1 MKVTQIQD
9 IVNSSLKELNGTSD
23 LLNEDLSNVVDVGT
37 EIFDTDNVDSF
48 VKKLI
53 DRVGQTVFNSR
64 LYQGSAP
71 SVLMTSWEFGSIL
84 EKVDSE
90 LPDVEENDSW
100 DLQDGKDYSPN
111 IFYQPKVSAKFFN
124 SKVTF
129 DIPISFTQTQVKS
142 AFNTPSELNGFLSMI
157 MNGVQN
163 AMTVHL
169 DGLIMKTIN
178 NMTATVLDSNTGLQV
193 VNLLDGY
200 NQNTTTK
207 LTPEN
212 ALQNADFI
220 KYANLVIN
228 TYRDRIS
235 KMSTLFNQGQKSKFT
250 PMANQHLVILSD
262 LASSSKVYLESD
274 TYHDENVQISDYDT
288 VPYWQ
293 GSGMH
298 YNFDD
303 VSSIDVAIKNGKA
316 TKEVKASGILGV
328 LFDTNAVGV
337 TCQNQRVTTN
347 YNPRAEFYT
356 NFTKFDAGYYND
368 LNENFIVF
376 TVQQPT
382 QSTATTQ
389 TTTTK

>member
-1 MKVTQIQD
+1 MKVTQIKD
-9 IVNSSLKELNGTSD
+9 LVNNSLKELNGSSV
-23 LLNEDLSNVVDVGT
+23 LLKEDLSNVVDVGT
-37 EIFDTDNVDSF
+37 EIFNTDNVDNF

-53 DRVGQTVFNSR
+53 DRVGNTVFNTR
-64 LYQGSAP
+64 VYQGSAP
-71 SVLMTSWEFGSIL
+71 SVLMSSWEFGSVL

-90 LPDVEENDSW
+90 LPDVEENESW
-100 DLQDGKDYSPN
+100 SLENGKDYSPN

-129 DIPISFTQTQVKS
+129 DIPISFTRMQVKS
-142 AFNTPSELNGFLSMI
+142 AFNSASELNGFLSML

-178 NMTATVLDSNTGLQV
+178 NMTATVLNGKKGLQV

-200 NQNTTTK
+200 NAKSTVK
-207 LTPEN
+207 LTAEN

-235 KMSTLFNQGQKSKFT
+235 KLSTLFNQGQKSKFT
-250 PMANQHLVILSD
+250 PLANQHLVVLSD
-262 LASSSKVYLESD
+262 LASASKVYLESE
-274 TYHDENVQISDYDT
+274 TLHDDNVKITNYDT

-293 GSGMH
+293 GSGTT
-298 YNFDD
+298 YSFDD
-303 VSSIDVAIKNGKA
+303 VSSIDVAIKDGKS
-316 TKEVKASGILGV
+316 TKEIKASGILGV

-376 TVQQPT
+376 TVKNL
-382 QSTATTQ
+382 AE
-389 TTTTK
+389 

>member
-1 MKVTQIQD
+1 MKVTQIKD
-9 IVNSSLKELNGTSD
+9 LVNSSLKELNGSSI
-23 LLNEDLSNVVDVGT
+23 LLKEDLSNVVDVGT
-37 EIFDTDNVDSF
+37 EIFDTENVDNF

-53 DRVGQTVFNSR
+53 DRVGSTVFNTR
-64 LYQGSAP
+64 IYQGSAP
-71 SVLMTSWEFGSIL
+71 SVLMTSWEFGSVL

-100 DLQDGKDYSPN
+100 QLENGKDYSPN

-129 DIPISFTQTQVKS
+129 DIPISFTQMQVKS
-142 AFNTPSELNGFLSMI
+142 AFNSASELNGFLSML
-157 MNGVQN
+157 MNNVQN

-178 NMTATVLDSNTGLQV
+178 NMTATVLNGKKGLQV

-200 NQNTTTK
+200 NANSTTK
-207 LTPEN
+207 LTAQN

-220 KYANLVIN
+220 KYANLIIN

-235 KMSTLFNQGQKSKFT
+235 KLSTLFNQGQKSKFT
-250 PMANQHLVILSD
+250 PLANQHLVVLSD
-262 LASSSKVYLESD
+262 LASASKVYLESE
-274 TYHDENVQISDYDT
+274 TYHDDNVKINNYDT

-293 GSGMH
+293 GSGTT
-298 YNFDD
+298 YSFDD
-303 VSSIDVAIKNGKA
+303 VSSIDVAIKDGKA
-316 TKEVKASGILGV
+316 TKEIKASGILGV

-376 TVQQPT
+376 TVKNLT
-382 QSTATTQ
+382 E
-389 TTTTK
+389 

>member
-1 MKVTQIQD
+1 MKVTQIKD
-9 IVNSSLKELNGTSD
+9 LVNSSLKELNGSSV
-23 LLNEDLSNVVDVGT
+23 LLKEDLSNVVDVGT
-37 EIFDTDNVDSF
+37 EIFDTDNVDNF

-53 DRVGQTVFNSR
+53 DRVGSTVFNTR
-64 LYQGSAP
+64 VYQGSAP
-71 SVLMTSWEFGSIL
+71 SVLMTSWEFGSVL

-90 LPDVEENDSW
+90 LPDVEENESW
-100 DLQDGKDYSPN
+100 SLENGKDYSPN

-129 DIPISFTQTQVKS
+129 DIPISFTRMQVKS
-142 AFNTPSELNGFLSMI
+142 AFNSASELNGFLSML

-178 NMTATVLDSNTGLQV
+178 NMTATVLNGKKGLQV

-200 NQNTTTK
+200 NAKSTVK
-207 LTPEN
+207 LTAEN

-235 KMSTLFNQGQKSKFT
+235 KLSTLFNQGQKSKFT
-250 PMANQHLVILSD
+250 PLANQHLVVLSD
-262 LASSSKVYLESD
+262 LASASKVYLESE
-274 TYHDENVQISDYDT
+274 TLHDDNVKITNYDT

-293 GSGMH
+293 GSGTT
-298 YNFDD
+298 YSFDD
-303 VSSIDVAIKNGKA
+303 VSSIDVAIKDGKS
-316 TKEVKASGILGV
+316 TKEIKASGILGV

-376 TVQQPT
+376 TVKNL
-382 QSTATTQ
+382 AE
-389 TTTTK
+389 

>member
-1 MKVTQIQD
+1 MKVTQIKD
-9 IVNSSLKELNGTSD
+9 LVNNSLKELNGSSV
-23 LLNEDLSNVVDVGT
+23 LLKEDLSNVVDVGT
-37 EIFDTDNVDSF
+37 EIFDTENVDNF

-53 DRVGQTVFNSR
+53 DRVGSTVFNTR
-64 LYQGSAP
+64 VYQGSAP
-71 SVLMTSWEFGSIL
+71 SVLMTSWEFGSVL

-100 DLQDGKDYSPN
+100 QLENGKDYSPN

-129 DIPISFTQTQVKS
+129 DIPISFTQMQVKS
-142 AFNTPSELNGFLSMI
+142 AFNSASELNGFLSML
-157 MNGVQN
+157 MNSVQN

-178 NMTATVLDSNTGLQV
+178 NMTATVLNGKKGLQV

-200 NQNTTTK
+200 NKTATTK
-207 LTPEN
+207 LTAEN
-212 ALQNADFI
+212 AMQDADFI
-220 KYANLVIN
+220 KYANLIIN

-235 KMSTLFNQGQKSKFT
+235 KLSTLFNQGQKSKFT
-250 PMANQHLVILSD
+250 PLANQHLVVLSD
-262 LASSSKVYLESD
+262 LASASKVYLESE
-274 TYHDENVQISDYDT
+274 TYHDDNVKINNYDT

-293 GSGMH
+293 GSGTT
-298 YNFDD
+298 YSFDD
-303 VSSIDVAIKNGKA
+303 VSSIDVAIKDGKA
-316 TKEVKASGILGV
+316 TKEIKASGILGV

-376 TVQQPT
+376 TVKNL
-382 QSTATTQ
+382 AD
-389 TTTTK
+389 

>member
-1 MKVTQIQD
+1 MKVTQIKD
-9 IVNSSLKELNGTSD
+9 LVNSSLKELNGSSI
-23 LLNEDLSNVVDVGT
+23 LLKEDLSNVVDVGT
-37 EIFDTDNVDSF
+37 EIFDTDNVDNF

-53 DRVGQTVFNSR
+53 DRVGSTVFNTR
-64 LYQGSAP
+64 VYQGSAP
-71 SVLMTSWEFGSIL
+71 SVLMTSWEFGSVL

-90 LPDVEENDSW
+90 LPDVEENESW
-100 DLQDGKDYSPN
+100 SLENGKDYSPN

-129 DIPISFTQTQVKS
+129 DIPISFTRMQVKS
-142 AFNTPSELNGFLSMI
+142 AFNSASELNGFLSML

-178 NMTATVLDSNTGLQV
+178 NMTATVLNGKKGLQV

-200 NQNTTTK
+200 NAKSTVK
-207 LTPEN
+207 LTAEN

-235 KMSTLFNQGQKSKFT
+235 KLSTLFNQGQKSKFT
-250 PMANQHLVILSD
+250 PLANQHLVVLSD
-262 LASSSKVYLESD
+262 LASASKVYLESE
-274 TYHDENVQISDYDT
+274 TLHDDNVKITNYDT

-293 GSGMH
+293 GSGTT
-298 YNFDD
+298 YSFDD
-303 VSSIDVAIKNGKA
+303 VSSIDVAIKDGKS
-316 TKEVKASGILGV
+316 TKEIKASGILGV

-376 TVQQPT
+376 TVKNL
-382 QSTATTQ
+382 AE
-389 TTTTK
+389 

>member
-1 MKVTQIQD
+1 MKVTQIKD
-9 IVNSSLKELNGTSD
+9 LVNSSLKELNGSSV
-23 LLNEDLSNVVDVGT
+23 LLKEDLSNVVDVGT
-37 EIFDTDNVDSF
+37 EIFDTDNVDNF

-53 DRVGQTVFNSR
+53 DRVGSTVFNTR
-64 LYQGSAP
+64 IYQGSAP
-71 SVLMTSWEFGSIL
+71 SVLMTSWEFGSVL

-90 LPDVEENDSW
+90 LPDVEENESW
-100 DLQDGKDYSPN
+100 SLENGKDYSPN

-129 DIPISFTQTQVKS
+129 DIPISFTRMQVKS
-142 AFNTPSELNGFLSMI
+142 AFNSASELNGFLSML

-178 NMTATVLDSNTGLQV
+178 NMTATVLNGKKGLQV

-200 NQNTTTK
+200 NATATTK
-207 LTPEN
+207 LTEQN

-235 KMSTLFNQGQKSKFT
+235 KLSTLFNQGGKSKFT
-250 PMANQHLVILSD
+250 PLANQHLVILSD
-262 LASSSKVYLESD
+262 LASASKVYLESE
-274 TYHDENVQISDYDT
+274 TLHDDNVKINNYDT

-293 GSGMH
+293 GSGTT
-298 YNFDD
+298 YSFDD
-303 VSSIDVAIKNGKA
+303 VSSIDVAIKDGKS
-316 TKEVKASGILGV
+316 TKEIKASGILGV

-376 TVQQPT
+376 TVKNL
-382 QSTATTQ
+382 AE
-389 TTTTK
+389 

>member
-1 MKVTQIQD
+1 MKVTQIKD
-9 IVNSSLKELNGTSD
+9 LVNSSLKELNGSST
-23 LLNEDLSNVVDVGT
+23 LLKEDLSNVVDVGT
-37 EIFDTDNVDSF
+37 EIFDTDNVENF

-53 DRVGQTVFNSR
+53 DRVGSTVFNTR
-64 LYQGSAP
+64 TYQGSAP
-71 SVLMTSWEFGSIL
+71 SVLMSSWEFGSVL

-100 DLQDGKDYSPN
+100 SLENGKDYSPN

-129 DIPISFTQTQVKS
+129 DIPISFTRMQVKS
-142 AFNTPSELNGFLSMI
+142 AFNSASELNGFLSML
-157 MNGVQN
+157 MNSVQN
-163 AMTVHL
+163 AMTVHI

-178 NMTATVLDSNTGLQV
+178 NMTATVLNGKKGLQV

-200 NQNTTTK
+200 NATATVK
-207 LTPEN
+207 LTAEN

-220 KYANLVIN
+220 KYANLIIN

-235 KMSTLFNQGQKSKFT
+235 KLSTLFNQGQKSKFT
-250 PMANQHLVILSD
+250 PLANQHLVVLSD
-262 LASSSKVYLESD
+262 LASASKVYLESD
-274 TYHDENVQISDYDT
+274 TYHDDNVKISNYDT

-293 GSGMH
+293 GSGTT
-298 YNFDD
+298 YSFDD
-303 VSSIDVAIKNGKA
+303 VSSIDVAIKDGKS
-316 TKEVKASGILGV
+316 TKEIKASGILGV

-376 TVQQPT
+376 TVKNL
-382 QSTATTQ
+382 AE
-389 TTTTK
+389 

>member
-1 MKVTQIQD
+1 MKVTQIKD
-9 IVNSSLKELNGTSD
+9 LVNSSLKELNGSST
-23 LLNEDLSNVVDVGT
+23 LLKEDLSNVVDVGT
-37 EIFDTDNVDSF
+37 EIFDTDNLDNF

-53 DRVGQTVFNSR
+53 DRVGSTVFNTR
-64 LYQGSAP
+64 VYQGSAP
-71 SVLMTSWEFGSIL
+71 SVLMSSWEFGSVL

-100 DLQDGKDYSPN
+100 SLENGKDYSPN

-129 DIPISFTQTQVKS
+129 DIPISFTRMQVKS
-142 AFNTPSELNGFLSMI
+142 AFNSASELNGFLSML
-157 MNGVQN
+157 MNSVQN
-163 AMTVHL
+163 AMTVHI

-178 NMTATVLDSNTGLQV
+178 NMTATVLNGKKGLQV

-200 NQNTTTK
+200 NANSTVK
-207 LTPEN
+207 LTAQN

-235 KMSTLFNQGQKSKFT
+235 KLSTLFNQGQKSKFT
-250 PMANQHLVILSD
+250 PLANQHLVVLSD
-262 LASSSKVYLESD
+262 LASASKVYLESE
-274 TYHDENVQISDYDT
+274 TLHDDNVKITNYDT

-293 GSGMH
+293 GSGTT
-298 YNFDD
+298 YSFDD
-303 VSSIDVAIKNGKA
+303 VSSIDVAIKDGKT
-316 TKEVKASGILGV
+316 TKEIKASGILGV

-376 TVQQPT
+376 TVKNL
-382 QSTATTQ
+382 AE
-389 TTTTK
+389 

>member
-1 MKVTQIQD
+1 MKVTQIKEL
-9 IVNSSLKELNGTSD
+9 VNSSLKELNGTSE

-37 EIFDTDNVDSF
+37 EIFDTENVDNF

-53 DRVGQTVFNSR
+53 DRVGSTVFNTR
-64 LYQGSAP
+64 IYQGSAP
-71 SVLMTSWEFGSIL
+71 SVLMTSWEFGSVL

-100 DLQDGKDYSPN
+100 QLENGKDYSPN

-124 SKVTF
+124 SRVTF
-129 DIPISFTQTQVKS
+129 DIPISFTQMQVKS
-142 AFNTPSELNGFLSMI
+142 AFNSASELNGFLSML
-157 MNGVQN
+157 MNNVQN

-178 NMTATVLDSNTGLQV
+178 NMTANILDKKQGLQV

-200 NQNTTTK
+200 NKTATTK
-207 LTPEN
+207 LTAEN

-220 KYANLVIN
+220 KYANLIIN

-250 PMANQHLVILSD
+250 PQANQHLVILSD
-262 LASSSKVYLESD
+262 FASASKVYLESD
-274 TYHDENVQISDYDT
+274 TYHDDNVKISNYDV

-293 GSGMH
+293 GSGKT
-298 YNFDD
+298 YSFDD
-303 VSSIDVAIKNGKA
+303 VSSIDVAIKDGKT
-316 TKEVKASGILGV
+316 TKEVKANGILGV

-376 TVQQPT
+376 TIQNAQPQQ
-382 QSTATTQ
+382 
-389 TTTTK
+389 

>member
-1 MKVTQIQD
+1 MKVTQIKD
-9 IVNSSLKELNGTSD
+9 LVNSSLKELNGTSE

-37 EIFDTDNVDSF
+37 EIFDTENVDNF

-53 DRVGQTVFNSR
+53 DRVGSTVFNTR
-64 LYQGSAP
+64 IYQGSAP
-71 SVLMTSWEFGSIL
+71 SVLMTSWEFGSVL

-100 DLQDGKDYSPN
+100 QLENGKDYSPN

-129 DIPISFTQTQVKS
+129 DIPISFTQMQVKS
-142 AFNTPSELNGFLSMI
+142 AFNSASELNGFLSML
-157 MNGVQN
+157 MNNVQN
-163 AMTVHL
+163 AMTVHI

-178 NMTATVLDSNTGLQV
+178 NMTATVLNGKKGLQV

-200 NQNTTTK
+200 NKTATTK
-207 LTPEN
+207 LTTEN

-220 KYANLVIN
+220 KYANLIIN

-235 KMSTLFNQGQKSKFT
+235 KLSTLFNQGQKSKFT
-250 PMANQHLVILSD
+250 PQANQHLVILSD
-262 LASSSKVYLESD
+262 LASASKVYLESD
-274 TYHDENVQISDYDT
+274 TYHDDNVKISNYDV

-293 GSGMH
+293 GSGKT
-298 YNFDD
+298 YSFDD
-303 VSSIDVAIKNGKA
+303 VSSIDVAIKDGKS
-316 TKEVKASGILGV
+316 TKEIKASGILGV

-376 TVQQPT
+376 TVQSGPQ
-382 QSTATTQ
+382 Q
-389 TTTTK
+389 